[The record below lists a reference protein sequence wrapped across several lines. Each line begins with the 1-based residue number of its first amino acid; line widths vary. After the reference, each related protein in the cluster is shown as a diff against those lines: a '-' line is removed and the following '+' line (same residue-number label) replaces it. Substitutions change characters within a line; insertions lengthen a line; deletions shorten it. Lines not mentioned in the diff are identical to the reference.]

1 MLTDIMQWFEALDSF
16 HRVALISFVIT
27 MVLSLM
33 KRLVKLAIL
42 VTLLLI
48 AIFVLRAVME
58 STP

>member
-1 MLTDIMQWFEALDSF
+1 MMTDLIQWFEELDSF

-27 MVLSLM
+27 MVLSLV